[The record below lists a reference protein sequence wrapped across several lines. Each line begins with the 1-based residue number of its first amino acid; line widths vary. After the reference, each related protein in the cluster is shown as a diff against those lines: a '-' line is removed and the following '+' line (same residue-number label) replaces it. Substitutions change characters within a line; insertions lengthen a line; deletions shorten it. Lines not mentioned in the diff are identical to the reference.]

1 MGDGD
6 VIEYLV
12 AHGAYVEA
20 ARICVERGDLARA
33 IRLYERVWRFADA
46 LPLAQQLGDPA
57 LAVRLALDA
66 KLLPRAIEIAA
77 TVPGDARGTL
87 QAVSEAF
94 ANRGR
99 PFEAALVLER
109 AQEWSR
115 AAGLYRR
122 AGAVLDEARN
132 RERAGQLREAGLIY
146 EALVAQ
152 GTPDEAAAARLA
164 LGRLLARLGR
174 HEEAARLLQAAA
186 RHAPLR
192 TSALRALCG
201 PLLALGYRGAAI
213 EILGRLRRDTP
224 SLPAAP
230 EEFLALEEAE
240 LAAAGHGAVDSDDG
254 VVRRRFHIRKLLG
267 AGATGRVY
275 LADDTLLG
283 QPVALKMLAVG
294 SGATGPE
301 RQAYQR
307 YAREAEAAGRLRHPN
322 IVALHDADPSLGLFV
337 LELLPGGTLAERL
350 AAGGP
355 LSPAQARRL
364 GLDVLAA
371 LGAAHERGIVHRDVK
386 PANIFFDAVGNA
398 KLGDFGTAHLADF
411 GQTQTGGFLG
421 TVAYMAPE
429 QITGAAIG
437 VGADLYAMG
446 VTLFQTLAGEPPFRG
461 PDLVAQHLSEAP
473 PIPSSRRPDLSP
485 AHDATLLRAL
495 AKAPGDRY
503 GSAAEMADA
512 LRAWPTEGSAPGV
525 ATEAVRAAPAS
536 DIPPDE
542 TGPGSDGRDL
552 GRTVEGRLFLRRD
565 PRTRRL
571 VLVEERSDPLDE
583 RALTDVRRR
592 AAAGGP
598 DVQRVLKI
606 SEDRR
611 QIWYEAIEGEL
622 LPLGAA
628 TAAER
633 ERLDVALPPPSEL
646 AITHFVRTST
656 GPICLVAPLAVAP
669 LTSS

>member
-1 MGDGD
+1 MADGD

-20 ARICVERGDLARA
+20 ARICVERGDLTRA

-46 LPLAQQLGDPA
+46 LPLAQQLGDAA
-57 LAVRLALDA
+57 LGVRLALDA

-77 TVPGDARGTL
+77 MVPGDARGTL
-87 QAVSEAF
+87 LAVSEAF

-99 PFEAALVLER
+99 PFEAARVLER
-109 AQEWSR
+109 AQDWPG

-146 EALVAQ
+146 ETLVAQ
-152 GTPDEAAAARLA
+152 GTADEAAAARLA
-164 LGRLLARLGR
+164 LGRLLGGLGR
-174 HEEAARLLQAAA
+174 HEESVRLLQAAA

-192 TSALRALCG
+192 TPALRALCG

-224 SLPAAP
+224 SLPASP

-240 LAAAGHGAVDSDDG
+240 LTAAGRAAVDVG
-254 VVRRRFHIRKLLG
+254 VVRRRFRIQKLLG
-267 AGATGRVY
+267 VGATGRVY
-275 LADDTLLG
+275 LAEDTLLG
-283 QPVALKMLAVG
+283 QLVALKMLAVG
-294 SGATGPE
+294 SGAAGPE

-322 IVALHDADPSLGLFV
+322 IVRLHDADPTLGLFV

-364 GLDVLAA
+364 GLDLLAA

-429 QITGAAIG
+429 QITGAPIG
-437 VGADLYAMG
+437 VAADLYALG
-446 VTLFQTLAGEPPFRG
+446 VNLFQVLTGDPPFRG
-461 PDLVAQHLSEAP
+461 PDLVAQHLGEAP
-473 PIPSSRRPDLSP
+473 PVPSSLRPDLSP
-485 AHDATLLRAL
+485 VHDATLLRAL

-503 GSAAEMADA
+503 GSAADMADA
-512 LRAWPTEGSAPGV
+512 VRAWPTEGAAPGIT
-525 ATEAVRAAPAS
+525 TEIIPRAPA
-536 DIPPDE
+536 
-542 TGPGSDGRDL
+542 TGPAIGERSSDSEGREL
-552 GRTVEGRLFLRRD
+552 GRTAEGRLWLRRD
-565 PRTRRL
+565 PRTRRV
-571 VLVEERSDPLDE
+571 VLVEERAEPLDDD
-583 RALTDVRRR
+583 ALADIRRR

-598 DVQRVLKI
+598 DVQRVLRI

-622 LPLGAA
+622 LPLDAA
-628 TAAER
+628 TAAESV
-633 ERLDVALPPPSEL
+633 LL
-646 AITHFVRTST
+646 AGFLSLLTGVSVTHFFRATP
-656 GPICLVAPLAVAP
+656 GPVLRVAPLP
-669 LTSS
+669 SS